1 MPCSTF
7 KSHSTCS
14 QSISQPVMPVFNIL
28 IFLNISCF
36 ISAVSSQTPNPP
48 INPGL
53 DSSNKPES
61 HVLLDRKLQI
71 SEIVQG
77 HQKSSTNNLQGI
89 FCFKTWEIRIL
100 STKIRIYLHKSNLN
114 IGRKS
119 SSNYPYQTLP
129 ILLPSSV
136 PITTFV
142 LSHINIRHALLF

>member
-7 KSHSTCS
+7 KGHSTCS

-28 IFLNISCF
+28 IFLNISF
-36 ISAVSSQTPNPP
+36 FKSAVSSQTPNPP

-77 HQKSSTNNLQGI
+77 HQKSSTNNSQGI

-100 STKIRIYLHKSNLN
+100 STKIRIYLHESNLN